1 MILLDIPQG
10 AITIASAVLV
20 AVIGTILPLAIW
32 VLRLLYSIQGRVTAL
47 ETKLAPIDMGTVANT
62 NARMEILWEQYRIE
76 LMPRL
81 RQTVSPPE
89 NPMLKERWDEL
100 ITKLEKD
107 RLPDVEA
114 EELLNALLKRRDQ
127 ALEEDDIETIMLLG
141 HGIVLTRW
149 QIKEKELREQK

>member
-1 MILLDIPQG
+1 
-10 AITIASAVLV
+10 
-20 AVIGTILPLAIW
+20 
-32 VLRLLYSIQGRVTAL
+32 
-47 ETKLAPIDMGTVANT
+47 
-62 NARMEILWEQYRIE
+62 
-76 LMPRL
+76 
-81 RQTVSPPE
+81 
-89 NPMLKERWDEL
+89 MLKERWDEL